1 MKILFIASSLIFNI
15 LFVDNKTKE
24 PLTGVKVETEK
35 AIYYSDLDG
44 NVVIKENEKVL
55 KVSYVSYNSIEK
67 PFNPK
72 DTIIKLF
79 TKF

>member
-1 MKILFIASSLIFNI
+1 MKTLFIASLIFNI

-35 AIYYSDLDG
+35 SVYYSDFDG
-44 NVVIKENEKVL
+44 NVSIKGNEKIL

-67 PFNPK
+67 SFNPK

-79 TKF
+79 TQF